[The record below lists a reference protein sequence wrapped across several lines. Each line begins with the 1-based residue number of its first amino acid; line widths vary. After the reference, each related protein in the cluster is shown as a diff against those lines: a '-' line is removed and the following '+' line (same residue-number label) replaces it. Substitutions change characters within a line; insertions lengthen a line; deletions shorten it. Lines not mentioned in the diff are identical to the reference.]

1 MPIVA
6 LAVGF
11 LVGAIAWHHTPTF
24 PTVALTWG
32 ACALGFV
39 LVVWALRSGVLTP
52 HDGTGACA
60 SSTGRLGWLGL
71 WVGAAL
77 IAWGSTAE
85 RSRSFFD
92 DTPPESWF
100 TSRTL
105 PVTLTVLER
114 IPLAGGPPRAIVAV
128 LSDGTER
135 HRARL
140 TLPDNIAKGDWL
152 PGSRYRATVRLRPI
166 RANVQ
171 PGAFDSEWWAFRHHL
186 HAWGTLISATPLE
199 DDPGWV
205 DAFARLRIHLAER
218 LEQLTPRHGAWLRAL
233 ALGDRSSFDDT
244 TWQLV
249 QRTGT
254 AHLVAISGMHV
265 TLVAWLLGG
274 IVQRL
279 WQRAHRATLWL
290 AAPRV
295 GWLVAIAVAWGYT
308 LLAGLGIPAVR
319 AALML
324 TIAGFAML
332 HARRIP
338 ATSILATALVAVL
351 IWDPWAVGDAGFWLS
366 FVAVALLILLGRTET
381 DLPDTEEIHTRA
393 DSLGQRLR
401 AATRSFVTLQ
411 LTLTLALAPLTVL
424 FFGQAAL
431 VGAVA
436 NFFAI
441 PLIAYAATPLA
452 LLLLIVPSPFLGQL
466 FDGLIERTLDLLIWA
481 SHLPAAVLTAPE
493 IPAGLWWVAA
503 SILLLALFL
512 PRGIAPRLL
521 ALPALLLLF
530 SPAPQRPETGA
541 AQITVLDVGQGQAIL
556 ITTAHHAL
564 LYDTGPAWN
573 RWDSGRTLV
582 RPFLQR
588 SGITRLDAVVLSH
601 FDRDH
606 TGGFAAVAQTL
617 PIAAVWYG
625 APPDQPPP
633 DEIAPL
639 LERLA
644 ARPCLRGTEWEWDG
658 VQFAFLWPT
667 DTPRQKA
674 LSDNGASCVLRVTS
688 RAGTRFLVSGDL
700 GAREE
705 EQLLAMEPQL
715 ASDVVVAG
723 HHGSHTSSSP
733 SWVTA
738 LNPRYALVSVG
749 AFNRFGHPRC
759 DVLER
764 WRTHGATILRTD
776 RDGAL
781 TLTLPASGNA
791 IPVRTARSE
800 NARYWHRSLPAF
812 AECSNRR
819 KR

>member
-11 LVGAIAWHHTPTF
+11 LVGAVAWHQTSAF
-24 PTVALTWG
+24 PAKSLTWG

-39 LVVWALRSGVLTP
+39 LVVGALRRGRLDPDDATG
-52 HDGTGACA
+52 DGN
-60 SSTGRLGWLGL
+60 SSTVPARWLVL

-77 IAWGSTAE
+77 AAWGSTAE
-85 RSRSFFD
+85 RSRPFFD
-92 DTPPESWF
+92 VAPPESWF
-100 TSRTL
+100 TSETL

-114 IPLAGGPPRAIVAV
+114 IPLAGEPPRAVVAA
-128 LSDGTER
+128 LSDGRNT
-135 HRARL
+135 HRVRL
-140 TLPDNIAKGDWL
+140 TLPDRGAQGNWL
-152 PGSRYRATVRLRPI
+152 PGERYHATVRLRPI

-171 PGAFDSEWWAFRHHL
+171 PGAFDSEWWAFRHRL
-186 HAWGTLISATPLE
+186 QAWGTIVSATPLE

-218 LEQLTPRHGAWLRAL
+218 LEELPPRHGAWLRAL

-274 IVQRL
+274 IVARL
-279 WQRAHRATLWL
+279 WQRAYCATLWI

-295 GWLVAIAVAWGYT
+295 GWLVAIAVAWGYA

-324 TIAGFAML
+324 TLAGFAML
-332 HARRIP
+332 HAQRLP
-338 ATSILATALVAVL
+338 ASGVLAATLLAVL
-351 IWDPWAVGDAGFWLS
+351 VWDPWAVGDAGFWLS
-366 FVAVALLILLGRTET
+366 FAAVALLFLLGRAEAPWRMG
-381 DLPDTEEIHTRA
+381 DAPSAASR
-393 DSLGQRLR
+393 SFGQRLWT
-401 AATRSFVTLQ
+401 AFRSFVTVQ
-411 LTLTLALAPLTVL
+411 LALTLALAPLTLL

-431 VGAVA
+431 LGAVA
-436 NFFAI
+436 NFVAI

-452 LLLLIVPSPFLGQL
+452 LLLLIVPAPLLGQG
-466 FDGLIERTLDLLIWA
+466 FAGVIDRTLDLLTWA
-481 SHLPAAVLTAPE
+481 SHLPAAVRTAPE

-503 SILLLALFL
+503 SLLLLALFL

-530 SPAPQRPETGA
+530 VPNPQRPEVGA

-556 ITTAHHAL
+556 ITTAHYAL
-564 LYDTGPAWN
+564 LYDAGPASN
-573 RWDSGRTLV
+573 RWDSGRMLV
-582 RPFLQR
+582 LPFLQR
-588 SGITRLDAVVLSH
+588 SGIERLDAVVLSH

-606 TGGFAAVAQTL
+606 TGGFAAVAQAL
-617 PIAAVWYG
+617 PIATVWYG
-625 APPDQPPP
+625 APPGTPPP
-633 DEIAPL
+633 DDVAPL
-639 LERLA
+639 RNTLS
-644 ARPCLRGTEWEWDG
+644 ARPCRRGTEWEWDG
-658 VQFAFLWPT
+658 VRFAFLWPT
-667 DTPRQKA
+667 DAPHQKA
-674 LSDNGASCVLRVTS
+674 MSDNAASCVLRVTS

-700 GAREE
+700 GVREE
-705 EQLLAMEPQL
+705 QTLVAMESQFG
-715 ASDVVVAG
+715 SDIVVIG

-733 SWVTA
+733 AWVGT
-738 LNPRYALVSVG
+738 LTPRYALVSVG
-749 AFNRFGHPRC
+749 AFNPFGHPRC

-764 WRTHGATILRTD
+764 WRTQGATILRTD

-781 TLTLPASGNA
+781 TLTLPANGNTIA
-791 IPVRTARSE
+791 VDTARGK
-800 NARYWHRSLPAF
+800 NGRYWHRPFPAF
-812 AECSNRR
+812 AECGEHRTR
-819 KR
+819 